1 MKGLKNGVQE
11 HTALIRLQV
20 KTLPTPSEMPTIRE
34 GLKDDVVDG
43 ECVEDRD
50 AETAWHLRMPSLGL
64 PTGGRRQEGEP
75 VYPVLAGGLPEKG
88 LA

>member
-1 MKGLKNGVQE
+1 MKGLKNGVWE

-43 ECVEDRD
+43 KCVEDRMQRLHG
-50 AETAWHLRMPSLGL
+50 T
-64 PTGGRRQEGEP
+64 
-75 VYPVLAGGLPEKG
+75 
-88 LA
+88 